1 MACKECKN
9 NAKTFTNGFKGAIKD
24 DFLNVSKN
32 QKSRIE
38 EAAWLESDEGKTLRK
53 KSSLNFSER
62 LLLGV
67 FCFFPLVV
75 GYLTLIYLFI
85 KLF

>member
-9 NAKTFTNGFKGAIKD
+9 NAKNFTDGFRNSIKND
-24 DFLNVSKN
+24 SLNISKN

-62 LLLGV
+62 LLLGI

-75 GYLTLIYLFI
+75 GYLTLIYLI
-85 KLF
+85 TKLF